1 MSTTLLVDGNAVA
14 YTIPIADCVDEKD
27 FAKRFLGRLR
37 EYAKQFTSIPKAIIF
52 FDTKTGGTWRDKI
65 YPDYQKDRRAQRE
78 NYSDAQRDESDKRNA
93 YLAYLKQQIDKSKF
107 NYLGYP
113 HTETDDLIALY
124 CNYIQEE
131 GETVVIL
138 TTDKD
143 LFQLIREKGKKKVQV
158 LFLIKRR
165 LIKEEKEGKEILEKK
180 IMLGDPSDS
189 IPSVCKG
196 VGPKYYPDFK
206 TFLMKMKETETDPTN
221 KEAAKK
227 VSESLGIKYIASF
240 SNYSQEQ
247 LRTNKMLVDLNT
259 VCENDVKDGY
269 EKTEY
274 IRRNLD
280 TAKFSPY
287 SFYNIKID

>member
-14 YTIPIADCVDEKD
+14 YTIPIADCIDEKD

-78 NYSDAQRDESDKRNA
+78 NYTEAQRDESDKRNA
-93 YLAYLKQQIDKSKF
+93 YLNYLKQQIDKSKF

-124 CNYIQEE
+124 CNNIQED

-165 LIKEEKEGKEILEKK
+165 LVKEEKEGKEILEKK

-206 TFLMKMKETETDPTN
+206 IFLMKMKETETDPTD
-221 KEAAKK
+221 KEQAKK
-227 VSESLGIKYIASF
+227 ISESLGIKYISSF

-247 LRTNKMLVDLNT
+247 LRTNKMLIDLNT
-259 VCENDVKDGY
+259 VCENDIKDNY

-274 IRRNLD
+274 IRRNLS
-280 TAKFSPY
+280 TVKFSPY
-287 SFYNIKID
+287 SLYNIKID